1 MRFWLLGMVRRAM
14 ENSGKIMNELIE
26 LQQKIIQLLKE
37 NNGEMEEERVCALL
51 GITSYEIPWG
61 YNIGWARCI
70 QSNQKYH
77 LVLSKHGTDE
87 DIGYTGVM

>member
-1 MRFWLLGMVRRAM
+1 M
-14 ENSGKIMNELIE
+14 EGEAECQLALESSGKIMDENIE
-26 LQQKIIQLLKE
+26 LRKEVIRLLKE
-37 NNGEMEEERVCALL
+37 NNGEMEEVKVCASL
-51 GITSYEIPWG
+51 GINTNEVPWG

>member
-1 MRFWLLGMVRRAM
+1 MD
-14 ENSGKIMNELIE
+14 ENIE
-26 LQQKIIQLLKE
+26 LRKEVIRLLKE
-37 NNGEMEEERVCALL
+37 NNGEMEEVRVCASL
-51 GITSYEIPWG
+51 GIAAHEVPWG

-77 LVLSKHGTDE
+77 LVLSKHGIDD

>member
-1 MRFWLLGMVRRAM
+1 M
-14 ENSGKIMNELIE
+14 KELIE
-26 LQQKIIQLLKE
+26 LQQKIIILLKE
-37 NNGEMEEERVCALL
+37 NNGEMEEGRVCSLL
-51 GITSYEIPWG
+51 GIDAFEVPWG